1 MKLKVNSFR
10 AFENYR
16 VRRYLQQIEQLG
28 VELRSQATAELRK
41 RSLSLRYRALADD
54 SRDDLLPEAFA
65 LIRET
70 ASRTLGL
77 RHFDVQLIGGIALHL
92 GKIAVMQ
99 TGEGKTLTATAPLYL
114 AALRGRGA
122 HLLTANDYL
131 AQRDAEMMK
140 PLFETLGLSIGYIT
154 SESTPEQRRQAY
166 ACDVT
171 YSTAKEIGFDFLR
184 DRLQKRK
191 QLLGLENRF
200 QSLLD
205 GRGSQTSTIV
215 LRDFYFAIVDEA
227 DNILIDEART
237 PLVVSGSADGGLNRI
252 ELFRWA
258 AEVAKKLKAPK
269 DFERDEARRQIE
281 LTTAGRQLARKL
293 AATPGLASFPLVEI
307 YEQLTLAI
315 VVDNY
320 YLKDRHYIVRDGEV
334 VIVDEFT
341 GRLAEGR
348 KWRAGLHQA
357 IEAREGVEITDET
370 DEVAR
375 VTIQNLFLK
384 YPRLAGMTGT
394 IGNSAIELETIYRTP
409 VIEVPT
415 HRPPQRIAY
424 DEIITSTDVD
434 KWQRIADEVAA
445 MCQQGRPVLVG
456 TRSID
461 KSRLLSQILTNRG
474 ILHDVLNAQEHE
486 REAEI
491 VMHAGEFRK
500 VTVATNMAG
509 RGTDI
514 KLDAVSLELGGLHV
528 ICSELHDSARI
539 DRQLIGRAGRQGDPG
554 SYRQYMSLEDE
565 ILSAG
570 LRESHWRR
578 LTKLSKTA
586 KGELSSQFARHF
598 RLAQRRIEK
607 RNFEGRKILMFQ
619 ENSRHEMQGEMGQ
632 DPYLDAAG

>member
-1 MKLKVNSFR
+1 MKLKISSFR
-10 AFENYR
+10 AVENFR
-16 VRRYLQQIEQLG
+16 VRRALNQIDRLD
-28 VELRSQATAELRK
+28 VALRSKTTSDLRK
-41 RSLSLRYRALADD
+41 HSLSLRYRALADD
-54 SRDDLLPEAFA
+54 QLDDLLPEAFA
-65 LIRET
+65 LVRET
-70 ASRTLGL
+70 ASRTLGM
-77 RHFDVQLIGGIALHL
+77 RPFDVQLMGGIALHF

-131 AQRDAEMMK
+131 ARRDAEMMK
-140 PLFETLGLSIGYIT
+140 PLFETLGLTIGYIT
-154 SESTPEQRRQAY
+154 SESRPEERRQAY

-171 YSTAKEIGFDFLR
+171 YSTSKEIGFDFLR

-205 GRGSQTSTIV
+205 GRASQSQSTV
-215 LRDFYFAIVDEA
+215 CRDFFYAIVDEA

-237 PLVVSGSADGGLNRI
+237 PLVVSGNSEEGLKRI

-258 AEVAKKLKAPK
+258 AEVAKKLKAPA
-269 DFERDEARRQIE
+269 DFELQEARRQVE
-281 LTTAGRQLARKL
+281 LTATGRQIARKL
-293 AATPGLASFPLVEI
+293 AATTALATFPMVEI

-315 VVDNY
+315 VVENY
-320 YLKDRHYIVRDGEV
+320 YTKDRHYVVRDGEV

-357 IEAREGVEITDET
+357 IEAREGVEITGET

-375 VTIQNLFLK
+375 VTIQDLFLK

-394 IGNSAIELETIYRTP
+394 IGNSAVELETIYRTP
-409 VIEVPT
+409 VIEIPT

-424 DEIITSTDVD
+424 AEIITATESE
-434 KWQRIADEVAA
+434 KWQRIADEVALLY
-445 MCQQGRPVLVG
+445 QEGRPVLVG

-461 KSRLLSQILTNRG
+461 KSRQISQILAARG
-474 ILHDVLNAQEHE
+474 IPHEVLNAQEHE

-491 VMHAGEFRK
+491 VTHAGEFRK

-514 KLDAVSLELGGLHV
+514 KLDTVALDLGGLHV

-554 SYRQYMSLEDE
+554 SYRQYMSLEDD

-570 LRESHWRR
+570 LSESHWRR
-578 LTKLSKTA
+578 MTKLSKTA
-586 KGELSSQFARHF
+586 KGELPSQLVRHF

-607 RNFEGRKILMFQ
+607 RNFDGRKVLMFQ
-619 ENSRHEMQGEMGQ
+619 ENSRHELQLEMGQ